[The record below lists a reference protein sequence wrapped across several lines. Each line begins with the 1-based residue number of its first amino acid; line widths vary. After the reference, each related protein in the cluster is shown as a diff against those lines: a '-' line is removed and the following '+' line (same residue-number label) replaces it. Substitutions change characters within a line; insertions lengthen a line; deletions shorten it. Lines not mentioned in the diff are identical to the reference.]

1 MAILVTGG
9 AGYIGS
15 HVVEML
21 VERGYEVVVFDSL
34 VAGHRAAV
42 HKDATFV
49 KGDLL
54 NMADI
59 QALFQNHSF
68 DGILH
73 FASHILVGE
82 SMENPFKYFRENVIA
97 MMNLLEV
104 ASKAG
109 VKRFILSS
117 TANLYDEMKTN
128 PLSQAVFTAK
138 QNSGANVCCI
148 GWIESMA

>member
-1 MAILVTGG
+1 GG

-42 HKDATFV
+42 HKNAKFV
-49 KGDLL
+49 QGDLL
-54 NMADI
+54 KIADI
-59 QALFQNHSF
+59 EALFKQHSF

-82 SMENPFKYFRENVIA
+82 SMENPFKYFRENVYA

-104 ASKAG
+104 A
-109 VKRFILSS
+109 
-117 TANLYDEMKTN
+117 
-128 PLSQAVFTAK
+128 
-138 QNSGANVCCI
+138 
-148 GWIESMA
+148 